1 MESNSVCY
9 HTSDKQ
15 NRTTAKRESDLSIMS
30 LITDRIEWHEVLL
43 PINHNRFNFRKEKQK
58 HLGQTSLV
66 EKMSKIQNSSIL
78 EIPQVVVAMVF
89 AINSVIGFYW
99 VDLVWLAAS
108 TVRLQV
114 FDYSQPSEYTVRLQ
128 LYIMSSEK

>member
-1 MESNSVCY
+1 
-9 HTSDKQ
+9 
-15 NRTTAKRESDLSIMS
+15 MS

-43 PINHNRFNFRKEKQK
+43 PIDHYRFNFRKEKQK
-58 HLGQTSLV
+58 NLGQTFLV
-66 EKMSKIQNSSIL
+66 EKMSRVQNSSIL

-114 FDYSQPSEYTVRLQ
+114 SDYSQPSEYTVRLQ
-128 LYIMSSEK
+128 LYMMSSEK

>member
-1 MESNSVCY
+1 
-9 HTSDKQ
+9 
-15 NRTTAKRESDLSIMS
+15 
-30 LITDRIEWHEVLL
+30 
-43 PINHNRFNFRKEKQK
+43 
-58 HLGQTSLV
+58 
-66 EKMSKIQNSSIL
+66 MSKVQNSSIL